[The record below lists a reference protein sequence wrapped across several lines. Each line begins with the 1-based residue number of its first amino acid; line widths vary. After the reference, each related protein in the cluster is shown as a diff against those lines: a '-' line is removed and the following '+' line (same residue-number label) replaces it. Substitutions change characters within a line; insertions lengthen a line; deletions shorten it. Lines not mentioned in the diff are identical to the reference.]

1 MRLSL
6 AAPRPIR
13 PLNSLWKLF
22 SNRQFESFSLAHSV
36 TRARFSRLARLAL
49 FIILVMPLS
58 VLQGCRTKSFLS
70 TKQEIN
76 LGKEASHEVE
86 QQFRVDTKSPDAER
100 VRAVGARLLPHL
112 DRPGINYTFKVLD
125 NKEINAFS
133 LPGGPVYVF
142 RGLLD
147 MMGEDDDALATV
159 LGHECGHVAARHAAR
174 QLSTNL
180 TTNILINIFIPNPA
194 YNQIAGLGA
203 GVMGLKYSRDDEYEA
218 DRRGLSY
225 ASEAGYDP
233 NGMVRF
239 FDKLSR
245 LEHRQGANDPE
256 WLRDHP
262 LTQARIDKAQ
272 VIIDKKDFRYGVK

>member
-1 MRLSL
+1 MRNSI
-6 AAPRPIR
+6 ASPRHIR
-13 PLNSLWKLF
+13 PLYVPSDALP
-22 SNRQFESFSLAHSV
+22 SGASSQAHSR
-36 TRARFSRLARLAL
+36 TRLAFRARFSRLARIAL
-49 FIILVMPLS
+49 IACIVFAGSGIT
-58 VLQGCRTKSFLS
+58 GCRTKSFLS
-70 TKQEIN
+70 TKQEVN
-76 LGKEASHEVE
+76 LGKEAAREVE

-147 MMGEDDDALATV
+147 MMGDDDDALASV

-174 QLSTNL
+174 QLSSSL
-180 TTNILINIFIPNPA
+180 TTNILINIFIPNPT

-203 GVMGLKYSRDDEYEA
+203 GVVGLKYSRDDEYEA

-233 NGMVRF
+233 
-239 FDKLSR
+239 
-245 LEHRQGANDPE
+245 QGHGAL
-256 WLRDHP
+256 LR
-262 LTQARIDKAQ
+262 
-272 VIIDKKDFRYGVK
+272 

>member
-1 MRLSL
+1 MGSGL
-6 AAPRPIR
+6 
-13 PLNSLWKLF
+13 
-22 SNRQFESFSLAHSV
+22 
-36 TRARFSRLARLAL
+36 T
-49 FIILVMPLS
+49 
-58 VLQGCRTKSFLS
+58 GCRTKSFLS
-70 TKQEIN
+70 TKQEVN
-76 LGKEASHEVE
+76 LGKEAAREVE

-112 DRPGINYTFKVLD
+112 DRQGINYTFKVLD

-147 MMGEDDDALATV
+147 MMGDDDDALASV

-174 QLSTNL
+174 QLSSSL
-180 TTNILINIFIPNPA
+180 TTNILINIFIPNPT

-203 GVMGLKYSRDDEYEA
+203 GVVGLKYSRDDEYEA

-225 ASEAGYDP
+225 ATEAGYDP
-233 NGMVRF
+233 EGMVRF
-239 FDKLSR
+239 FSKLSR
-245 LEHRQGANDPE
+245 MEHRQGGNDPE

-262 LTQARIDKAQ
+262 LTQARIDKAEA
-272 VIIDKKDFRYGVK
+272 IIERKDYRYGVK

>member
-1 MRLSL
+1 MRVLFPLLRKTLPPCNPSGASNSYASAVTV
-6 AAPRPIR
+6 AARRVRSPR
-13 PLNSLWKLF
+13 W
-22 SNRQFESFSLAHSV
+22 
-36 TRARFSRLARLAL
+36 TRLIAAVIGILAL
-49 FIILVMPLS
+49 SGLT
-58 VLQGCRTKSFLS
+58 GCRTKSFLS

-76 LGKEASHEVE
+76 LGKEASREVE
-86 QQFRVDTKSPDAER
+86 QQFRVDTKSPDADR
-100 VRAVGARLLPHL
+100 VRNIGQRLLPHL

-125 NKEINAFS
+125 VKDINAFS

-147 MMGEDDDALATV
+147 MMGDDDDALACV

-174 QLSTNL
+174 QLSSNI
-180 TTNILINIFIPNPA
+180 TTSLLINIFIPNPT
-194 YNQIAGLGA
+194 YNQLAGMGA
-203 GVMGLKYSRDDEYEA
+203 GVVGLKYSRDDEYEA

-239 FDKLSR
+239 FDKLAR
-245 LEHRQGANDPE
+245 LEHRQGGGDPE

-262 LTQARIDKAQ
+262 VTQARIDKAEA
-272 VIIDKKDFRYGVK
+272 IIENKDYRYGVK

>member
-1 MRLSL
+1 MRKYAAFPRYTAPCNVLPCISVGSL
-6 AAPRPIR
+6 RVAGRLLPLTVALVAA
-13 PLNSLWKLF
+13 LGL
-22 SNRQFESFSLAHSV
+22 
-36 TRARFSRLARLAL
+36 T
-49 FIILVMPLS
+49 
-58 VLQGCRTKSFLS
+58 GCRTKSFLS
-70 TKQEIN
+70 TKQEVN

-100 VRAVGARLLPHL
+100 VRTVGARLLPHL

-147 MMGEDDDALATV
+147 LMGDDDDALATV

-174 QLSTNL
+174 QLSSSL
-180 TTNILINIFIPNPA
+180 TTSILINIFVPNPT
-194 YNQIAGLGA
+194 YNQLAGLGA
-203 GVMGLKYSRDDEYEA
+203 GVAGLKYSRDDEYEA

-239 FDKLSR
+239 FDKLAR
-245 LEHRQGANDPE
+245 MEHRQGANDPE

-272 VIIDKKDFRYGVK
+272 AIIDKQDYRYGVK